1 MEQPPSVAA
10 TTVEEEEE
18 EEAVIE
24 ILDDEDSS
32 NSDCIQISDDGSDSE
47 IISLDNPELKPK
59 KSRKRVR
66 QIRCS
71 MCGLCYSVKN
81 IFSHV
86 CGTPEH
92 MMY

>member
-1 MEQPPSVAA
+1 MDQPQNIAA
-10 TTVEEEEE
+10 TTVEEAEED
-18 EEAVIE
+18 VIE

-32 NSDCIQISDDGSDSE
+32 DPDCIQISDDGSSPE
-47 IISLDNPELKPK
+47 IIPLDNPELKSK

-71 MCGLCYSVKN
+71 MCGLCYSLEN

-86 CGTPEH
+86 CGTPQL
-92 MMY
+92 MK